1 MKSKPYIG
9 PWKSLSWWL
18 KRPTWFRYAVREA
31 SAVFVLFYIVFLLVL
46 LGHAADASSFA
57 AFYQVLRSPAS
68 LVLHLIGLA
77 FLLYHAATWF
87 HIAAQALPIWRGE
100 KRVRPGVVAVLF
112 CCAWLVVSAFL
123 LCLALGS

>member
-1 MKSKPYIG
+1 MKSKPYIS

-31 SAVFVLFYIVFLLVL
+31 SAVFVLVYVVFLLVL
-46 LGHAADASSFA
+46 LGRAAGASSFA
-57 AFYQVLRSPAS
+57 AFYQALRSPLS

-87 HIAAQALPIWRGE
+87 NIAAQALPIWRGE
-100 KRVRPGVVAVLF
+100 KRVKPAVVAVLF

-123 LCLALGS
+123 LWLVLRS